1 MSARRKPSLDRRA
14 VVAAIL
20 KGRTNELVV
29 AGLGAPCFDVMA
41 CGDTPLNFYTWGGM
55 GGTAMIGL
63 GLALAQPKRR
73 VLVITGD
80 GDMLMAMGSFA
91 TIGAKQPK
99 NLAIVV
105 MDNEHY
111 GETGMQQT
119 HTQLGTE
126 FAGVAKAT
134 GFRAAGTIYTEAQLK
149 AWLPRI
155 LRERGP
161 VFAGVKVAVNR
172 GEFILPP
179 RDGTELKLR
188 FQQALRATRGNAR
201 R

>member
-1 MSARRKPSLDRRA
+1 MARVWAASAPYCCCNP
-14 VVAAIL
+14 AAPA
-20 KGRTNELVV
+20 N
-29 AGLGAPCFDVMA
+29 A
-41 CGDTPLNFYTWGGM
+41 
-55 GGTAMIGL
+55 IGL

-80 GDMLMAMGSFA
+80 ADMLMAMGSFA

-99 NLAIVV
+99 NLVIIV

-126 FAGVAKAT
+126 FAGVARAT
-134 GFRAAGTIYTEAQLK
+134 GFRAAETIFTEAQFK
-149 AWLPRI
+149 AWVPRI
-155 LRERGP
+155 IKEPGP
-161 VFAGVKVAVNR
+161 IFAGVKVAIDR

-179 RDGTELKLR
+179 RDGAELKLR
-188 FQQALRATRGNAR
+188 FQQALRAAS
-201 R
+201 

>member
-1 MSARRKPSLDRRA
+1 MSIQMSEHRNPTLDRRH

-20 KGRTNELVV
+20 KNRGNALVV
-29 AGLGAPCFDVMA
+29 AGLGAPCFDVMS
-41 CGDTPLNFYTWGGM
+41 CGDHPLNFYTWGAM

-63 GLALAQPKRR
+63 GLALAQPQRR

-91 TIGAKQPK
+91 TIGAKQPH

-105 MDNEHY
+105 MDNEHH
-111 GETGMQQT
+111 GETGMQPT

-126 FAGVAKAT
+126 FAGVARAT
-134 GFRAAGTIYTEAQLK
+134 SFRAADTIYTEAEFQQ
-149 AWLPRI
+149 WLPRI
-155 LRERGP
+155 LTEPGP
-161 VFAGVKVAVNR
+161 IFAGVKVATDR
-172 GEFILPP
+172 GQFILPP

-188 FQQALRATRGNAR
+188 FQQALRA
-201 R
+201 

>member
-1 MSARRKPSLDRRA
+1 MNAHRKPTLDRRA

-20 KGRTNELVV
+20 KQRDDALVV
-29 AGLGAPCFDVMA
+29 AGLGAPCFDVMS
-41 CGDTPLNFYTWGGM
+41 CGDNPLNFYTWGAM

-63 GLALAQPKRR
+63 GLALAQPRRR

-91 TIGAKQPK
+91 TIGAKQPN

-126 FAGVAKAT
+126 FAGVARAT
-134 GFRAAGTIYTEAQLK
+134 SFRAAGTIYTDAELQE
-149 AWLPRI
+149 WLPRI
-155 LRERGP
+155 LNEPGP
-161 VFAGVKVAVNR
+161 VFAGVKVAFDR
-172 GEFILPP
+172 GQFILPP

-188 FQQALRATRGNAR
+188 FQQALRT
-201 R
+201 

>member
-1 MSARRKPSLDRRA
+1 MSARRKATLDRRA

-20 KGRTNELVV
+20 RQRDNALVV

-41 CGDTPLNFYTWGGM
+41 CGDNPLNFYTWGAM

-80 GDMLMAMGSFA
+80 GDMLMALGSFA
-91 TIGAKQPK
+91 TIGAKRPS

-134 GFRAAGTIYTEAQLK
+134 AFRAAGTIYTDSQLK

-155 LRERGP
+155 HHERGP
-161 VFAGVKVAVNR
+161 IFVGAKVAIDR
-172 GEFILPP
+172 GQFILPP

-188 FQQALRATRGNAR
+188 FQRALQPA
-201 R
+201 

>member
-1 MSARRKPSLDRRA
+1 MSARRKATLDRRA

-20 KGRTNELVV
+20 RQRDNALVV

-41 CGDTPLNFYTWGGM
+41 CGDNPLNFYTWGAM

-80 GDMLMAMGSFA
+80 GDMLMALGSFA
-91 TIGAKQPK
+91 TIGAKRPS

-126 FAGVAKAT
+126 FSGVAKAT
-134 GFRAAGTIYTEAQLK
+134 GFRWRESRDRSRRIYSAAAGWDGAET
-149 AWLPRI
+149 
-155 LRERGP
+155 P
-161 VFAGVKVAVNR
+161 VSAGARQQIGASASPYGTRHAVCGFR
-172 GEFILPP
+172 
-179 RDGTELKLR
+179 
-188 FQQALRATRGNAR
+188 
-201 R
+201 

>member
-1 MSARRKPSLDRRA
+1 MSARRKPALDRRQ

-20 KGRTNELVV
+20 KERGDALIV

-41 CGDTPLNFYTWGGM
+41 CGDNPLNFYTWGAM

-99 NLAIVV
+99 NLAIIV

-134 GFRAAGTIYTEAQLK
+134 GFRAASTIYTGTELK
-149 AWLPRI
+149 SWVPRI
-155 LRERGP
+155 HREEGP
-161 VFAGVKVAVNR
+161 LFVGVKVAIDR
-172 GEFILPP
+172 GDFIMLP

-188 FQQALRATRGNAR
+188 FHQALRAAR
-201 R
+201 N

>member
-1 MSARRKPSLDRRA
+1 MKSHASKHRKPVLDRRK

-20 KGRTNELVV
+20 KNRGDALVV

-41 CGDTPLNFYTWGGM
+41 CGDNPLNFYTWGAM

-63 GLALAQPKRR
+63 ALAQPKHR

-80 GDMLMAMGSFA
+80 GDMLMALGSFA

-99 NLAIVV
+99 NLAIIV

-126 FAGVAKAT
+126 FAGVARAT
-134 GFRAAGTIYTEAQLK
+134 SFRAAGTIYTESQLK
-149 AWLPRI
+149 EWLPRI
-155 LRERGP
+155 NRERGP
-161 VFAGVKVAVNR
+161 IFAGVKVAIDR
-172 GEFILPP
+172 GQFILPP

-188 FQQALRATRGNAR
+188 FQQALQSSQ
-201 R
+201 

>member
-1 MSARRKPSLDRRA
+1 MKAYCKPTLDRRK
-14 VVAAIL
+14 VVAEIL
-20 KGRTNELVV
+20 QQRGDALVV
-29 AGLGAPCFDVMA
+29 AGLGATCFDVMS
-41 CGDTPLNFYTWGGM
+41 CGDNPLNFYTWGAM

-91 TIGAKQPK
+91 TIGAMQPK
-99 NLAIVV
+99 NLAIIV

-134 GFRAAGTIYTEAQLK
+134 AFRAAGTIYTESQLK

-155 LRERGP
+155 HRERGP
-161 VFAGVKVAVNR
+161 IFVGAKVAIDR
-172 GEFILPP
+172 GQFILPP

-188 FQQALRATRGNAR
+188 FQRALQPA
-201 R
+201 

>member
-1 MSARRKPSLDRRA
+1 MSARQKATLDRRA

-20 KGRTNELVV
+20 KQRGDALVV

-41 CGDTPLNFYTWGGM
+41 CGDNPLNFYTWGAM

-91 TIGAKQPK
+91 TIGARQPL
-99 NLAIVV
+99 NLAIIV

-126 FAGVAKAT
+126 FSGVAIAT
-134 GFRAAGTIYTEAQLK
+134 GFRAASTIYTDAQFK
-149 AWLPRI
+149 SWLPRI
-155 LRERGP
+155 LNEQGP
-161 VFAGVKVAVNR
+161 VFAGVKVAVDR

-188 FQQALRATRGNAR
+188 FQQALKNSE
-201 R
+201 

>member
-1 MSARRKPSLDRRA
+1 MSEHRKPVLDRRH
-14 VVAAIL
+14 VVAEIL
-20 KGRTNELVV
+20 KNRGNALVV

-41 CGDTPLNFYTWGGM
+41 CGDNPLNFYTWGAM

-63 GLALAQPKRR
+63 GLAIAQPQRR

-99 NLAIVV
+99 NLAIIV

-126 FAGVAKAT
+126 LAGVARAT
-134 GFRAAGTIYTEAQLK
+134 SFKAAGTIYTEAELQE
-149 AWLPRI
+149 WLPRI
-155 LRERGP
+155 HNEPGP
-161 VFAGVKVAVNR
+161 VFAGMKVAVDR
-172 GEFILPP
+172 GQFILPP

-188 FQQALRATRGNAR
+188 FQQALRMA
-201 R
+201 

>member
-1 MSARRKPSLDRRA
+1 MSKHRIPALDRRK
-14 VVAAIL
+14 VVTALL
-20 KGRTNELVV
+20 KQRGDALVV

-41 CGDTPLNFYTWGGM
+41 CGDNPLNFYTWGAM

-99 NLAIVV
+99 NLVIIV

-126 FAGVAKAT
+126 FAGVARAT
-134 GFRAAGTIYTEAQLK
+134 GFRAAETIYTEAQFK

-155 LRERGP
+155 IKQPGP
-161 VFAGVKVAVNR
+161 IFAGVKVAIDR

-179 RDGTELKLR
+179 RDGAELKLR
-188 FQQALRATRGNAR
+188 FQQALRAAS
-201 R
+201 

>member
-1 MSARRKPSLDRRA
+1 MSQHNQQRQPTLSRRK
-14 VVAAIL
+14 VVSEIL
-20 KGRTNELVV
+20 KKRRDELIV
-29 AGLGAPCFDVMA
+29 AGLGAPCFDVMS
-41 CGDTPLNFYTWGGM
+41 CGDNPLNFYTWGAM

-63 GLALAQPKRR
+63 GLAIAQPKRR
-73 VLVITGD
+73 VIVITGD

-91 TIGAKQPK
+91 TIGAKQPS

-126 FAGVAKAT
+126 FAGVARAT
-134 GFRAAGTIYTEAQLK
+134 SFKAAGTIYTEDELM
-149 AWLPRI
+149 AWVPRI
-155 LRERGP
+155 LSEPGP
-161 VFAGVKVAVNR
+161 VFAGMKVTIER
-172 GEFILPP
+172 GQFILPP

-188 FQQALRATRGNAR
+188 FQKALLSV
-201 R
+201 

>member
-1 MSARRKPSLDRRA
+1 M
-14 VVAAIL
+14 
-20 KGRTNELVV
+20 
-29 AGLGAPCFDVMA
+29 GAPV
-41 CGDTPLNFYTWGGM
+41 GM
-55 GGTAMIGL
+55 GL
-63 GLALAQPKRR
+63 GLAIAQPTKR

-80 GDMLMAMGSFA
+80 GDMLMGLGSFA
-91 TIGAKQPK
+91 TIGARQPQ
-99 NLAIVV
+99 NLAIIV

-134 GFRAAGTIYTEAQLK
+134 GFRAAGTLYTEAQLK

-155 LRERGP
+155 QREKGP
-161 VFAGVKVAVNR
+161 LFAGVKVALDR

-188 FQQALRATRGNAR
+188 FQQALRRQ
-201 R
+201 

>member
-1 MSARRKPSLDRRA
+1 MSKKPTLDRRV

-20 KGRTNELVV
+20 KQRGDALVV

-41 CGDTPLNFYTWGGM
+41 CGDNPLNFYTWGAM

-91 TIGAKQPK
+91 TIGAKQPN

-126 FAGVAKAT
+126 FAGVARAT
-134 GFRAAGTIYTEAQLK
+134 GFRAAETIYSEAQLE
-149 AWLPRI
+149 AWVPRI
-155 LRERGP
+155 ISDPGP
-161 VFAGVKVAVNR
+161 VFAGMKVAITR

-188 FQQALRATRGNAR
+188 FQQALQASA
-201 R
+201 

>member
-1 MSARRKPSLDRRA
+1 MSARKKPVLDRRKI
-14 VVAAIL
+14 VAAIL
-20 KGRTNELVV
+20 KQRGDALVV

-41 CGDTPLNFYTWGGM
+41 CGDHPLNFYTWGGM

-63 GLALAQPKRR
+63 GLALAQPQRR

-80 GDMLMAMGSFA
+80 GDMLMALGSFA
-91 TIGAKQPK
+91 TIGAKRPK
-99 NLAIVV
+99 NLALIV

-134 GFRAAGTIYTEAQLK
+134 SFRAAGTIYTEPQLK
-149 AWLPRI
+149 TWLPRI
-155 LRERGP
+155 LKEPGP
-161 VFAGVKVAVNR
+161 IFAGVKVAIDR

-188 FQQALRATRGNAR
+188 FQQAL
-201 R
+201 

>member
-1 MSARRKPSLDRRA
+1 MTVNKKPTLDRRKVA
-14 VVAAIL
+14 AAIL
-20 KGRTNELVV
+20 KQRGDALVV

-41 CGDTPLNFYTWGGM
+41 CGDTPLNFYTWGAM

-134 GFRAAGTIYTEAQLK
+134 GFRTAETIYTDAQLK
-149 AWLPRI
+149 AFLPHI
-155 LRERGP
+155 LKQPGP
-161 VFAGVKVAVNR
+161 VFASVKVAIDR
-172 GEFILPP
+172 SEFTLPP

-188 FQQALRATRGNAR
+188 FQQALRAASENFL
-201 R
+201 